1 MNSFWSK
8 PIRSLA
14 QLINGQVPQIREVR
28 HWPSASLKRE
38 VSIDLYL
45 PPSYDYDKNRN
56 YPLVVFND
64 GQDLPVMQMQQI
76 LAKLY
81 KKKQIPHLIV
91 VGIHAADRM
100 QEYGTALM
108 PDYKG
113 RGARADHYRTFMLKE
128 LLPWLRN
135 KFRIEQNAESTALA
149 GFSLGG
155 LSAFDIAYGV
165 PNVFGVVGVF
175 SGSFWWR
182 NRPSLPHDP
191 DAGRIMHELVSRG
204 PLWGGSQRYWMQVG
218 GLDETDDRNNN
229 GIIDAI
235 DDTVD
240 LLQILRE
247 KDVSEPAMRYLL
259 LPEGR
264 HDQATWAAAMPDFL
278 IWALNSSRSFD

>member
-1 MNSFWSK
+1 MNLFWSK
-8 PIRSLA
+8 PLRTLS
-14 QLINGQVPQIREVR
+14 QLLKGQVPQIREVR
-28 HWPSASLKRE
+28 HWKSEALARE
-38 VSIDLYL
+38 MSIDVYL
-45 PPSYDYDKNRN
+45 PPSYSFDTESS
-56 YPLVVFND
+56 YPLVIFND

-81 KKKQIPHLIV
+81 KKKRIPHAIIV
-91 VGIHAADRM
+91 GVHAGNRM

-113 RGARADHYRTFMLKE
+113 RGALANQYRTFMLNE
-128 LLPWLRN
+128 LLPWLRDR
-135 KFRIEQNAESTALA
+135 FRTEQSPEATILA

-165 PNVFGVVGVF
+165 PDVFGVVGVF

-182 NRPSLPHDP
+182 NRESLPHDP
-191 DAGRIMHELVSRG
+191 DAGRIMHELVSGG
-204 PLWGGSQRYWMQVG
+204 PLWNGAQRYWMQVG

-240 LLQILRE
+240 LLNILRQ
-247 KDVSEPAMRYLL
+247 KDVAEPAIRYLL
-259 LPEGR
+259 MPEGR
-264 HDQATWAAAMPDFL
+264 HDQATWAEAMPDFL
-278 IWALNSSRSFD
+278 DWALHRQMD